1 MNQLE
6 KALADL
12 FAKLP
17 NLPAN
22 IRALIVKVAPYFAIL
37 GVVLGLPAILALL
50 GLGSVAAQLTTMS
63 GMWVTSSAI
72 GLSVVFVIGSIVLQ
86 ALSIPGLFA
95 RKIAGWRFAYWA
107 VLLGG
112 VQNLLMMNL
121 MGFVISTGIGLYLL
135 FEIRSSYH

>member
-1 MNQLE
+1 MNQIE
-6 KALADL
+6 KALSDL

-22 IRALIVKVAPYFAIL
+22 IRELLVKVAPYFAIL
-37 GVVLGLPAILALL
+37 GVVLGLPAVLALL
-50 GLGSVAAQLTTMS
+50 GLGSLAAQLSMGS
-63 GMWVTSSAI
+63 MWVTSSAVGI
-72 GLSVVFVIGSIVLQ
+72 SVVFIIGGIVLQ

-95 RKIAGWRFAYWA
+95 RKVAGWRFAYWG

-121 MGFVISTGIGLYLL
+121 MGFVIGTGIGLYLL
-135 FEIRSSYH
+135 FEIRSHYR